1 MKSLQ
6 AFKVP
11 LIAILVIAALGYGG
25 YSYYQSK
32 KASEVKIDTVKV
44 EIGDIKTTVSATG
57 TIAPVNSVDVNSKI
71 SGRIVEVLV
80 KENDWV
86 TEGQTLFVLDDQ
98 QYKSA
103 LSKSEA
109 TLNNASLQY
118 SRMRSLWQQGAVAK
132 SEYDSAEKEYLI
144 AKADYDNAVSDLDD
158 TIIKAPVTGL
168 VVGKPK
174 LVGQTVSPGIS
185 EPMVLM
191 TIADMSIVQSE
202 TLVDETDIGQIALNQ
217 KVDFTVDAYDDITFH
232 GVVSLISRKAET
244 ANNVIYYKV
253 YVDVDDAKDKLF
265 PDMTS
270 RVTIYANEVSDV
282 LTLPLSTVRESTR
295 GKFVYKKLSDTKF
308 EEVAVTTG
316 LRSDDKIE
324 IKSGVKA
331 GDEIAQ
337 RPSVL
342 NNANITTVGDTSS
355 SADNAQKRPQGG
367 AGGPGGPRGP
377 RIF

>member
-11 LIAILVIAALGYGG
+11 LIVILIIAALGYGG

-32 KASEVKIDTVKV
+32 KAAEVKIDTVKV
-44 EIGDIKTTVSATG
+44 EVGDIKTTVSATG

-86 TEGQTLFVLDDQ
+86 TEGQMLFVLDDQ

-109 TLNNASLQY
+109 TLNNATLQY
-118 SRMRSLWQQGAVAK
+118 NRMRSLWQRGAVAR

-144 AKADYDNAVSDLDD
+144 AKADYDNAVSDLGD

-202 TLVDETDIGQIALNQ
+202 TLVDETDIGKIALSQ

-232 GVVSLISRKAET
+232 GIVSLISRKAET

-282 LTLPLSTVRESTR
+282 LTLPLSTVRENTR
-295 GKFVYKKLSDTKF
+295 GKFVYKKLSEHKF

-316 LRSDDKIE
+316 LRSDDRIE

-355 SADNAQKRPQGG
+355 SADNAQKRTQGG
-367 AGGPGGPRGP
+367 VGGSGRPRGP